1 MCHIHQNDPPG
12 PTTESLDACLHILQ
26 HNVLQLS
33 VPRCSHQVSSSCHE
47 RNTNIH
53 KFSATG
59 LLNVDLSLKGDQT
72 SPSSTISTGPS
83 PCPSSSS
90 SSSTTPSS
98 RSIMAP
104 SQRQSKQ
111 GSVFSGLLTRK
122 SKALCVEE

>member
-12 PTTESLDACLHILQ
+12 PSTESLDASLHFLQ

-33 VPRCSHQVSSSCHE
+33 VPRGSHQVSSSCHKK
-47 RNTNIH
+47 NTNIH
-53 KFSATG
+53 KFSTTG
-59 LLNVDLSLKGDQT
+59 LLNVDLLLKGDQT
-72 SPSSTISTGPS
+72 SRYSTISTGPS

-104 SQRQSKQ
+104 SQRQSKH
-111 GSVFSGLLTRK
+111 GFVFSGLLTRK